1 MPYMQSQADGEFEK
15 VDILPASSLTFSTLS
30 MQESVPYESQIE
42 ESKQEERNM
51 FKKKYD
57 LDELD

>member
-1 MPYMQSQADGEFEK
+1 
-15 VDILPASSLTFSTLS
+15 

-57 LDELD
+57 LDELDWHTINYIFKKGWAVYRLVRNQSKRKNQKK